1 MFIADYDDEL
11 NKLILS
17 YTLFGAGK
25 HVFLSPSIGL
35 CYII

>member
-1 MFIADYDDEL
+1 MFIADDYDEL

-25 HVFLSPSIGL
+25 HVFLSP
-35 CYII
+35 